1 MPWMPSREQLDR
13 AQVGF
18 LNSEFENRN
27 NRSNTWVVGYAG
39 SGKTVLLVHLLQ
51 MLKEDSDRN
60 HLHKTFG
67 VVAFTRALGDLF
79 RTGFRELG
87 ITGVPI
93 MTQFELR
100 RNPQHFDYIFCDEIQ
115 DMSPETLSLI
125 KSSGTKV
132 ISAGDSNQSIFGKDL
147 MTDTP
152 TVRGDQPVAVL
163 GATKKELNIIYR
175 LTRSIIEAVKQL
187 MPHMARNWT
196 AREDLTHEDV
206 VISLRKCISR
216 DSECDYVYS
225 DAKRCV
231 ERGERTAILF
241 PHHTDILDFVNHVLE
256 SNGKNAWRE
265 QQNRYGRPDYSI
277 LNSYL
282 SRQGIPIMYVG
293 NNYGSLYEAQQNN
306 KIIVMTYSSSK
317 GLDFEN
323 VYMPFVNR
331 GLFIT
336 QDADLDRATFMVA
349 MTRSSKILT
358 ISYTGLPSEY
368 VNTFRDGCYFIDESL
383 QQGNNNEDDDDDDIF

>member
-1 MPWMPSREQLDR
+1 MPWMPSRELLDG
-13 AQVGF
+13 AQIRF

-27 NRSNTWVVGYAG
+27 NRGNTWVVGYAG
-39 SGKTVLLVHLLQ
+39 SGKSVLLVHLLK
-51 MLKEDSDRN
+51 MLKDDSDRN
-60 HLHKTFG
+60 HLNKTFC

-115 DMSPETLSLI
+115 DMSPETLTMVR
-125 KSSGTKV
+125 SSGTK
-132 ISAGDSNQSIFGKDL
+132 IITAGDSNQSIYDKDL
-147 MTDTP
+147 MTATR

-175 LTRSIIEAVKQL
+175 LTRSIIEAVKRL
-187 MPHMARNWT
+187 MPHMAQNWT
-196 AREDLTHEDV
+196 AHEDLTHEDV

-241 PHHTDILDFVNHVLE
+241 PHHKNILEFITRVLV
-256 SNGKNAWRE
+256 SNGKLPWIE
-265 QQNRYGRPDYSI
+265 QQNQYGSKPDYSI

-293 NNYGSLYEAQQNN
+293 NSYGSLYEAQQYN
-306 KIIVMTYSSSK
+306 KIIIMTYSSSK

-323 VYMPFVNR
+323 VYLPFVNR

-336 QDADLDRATFMVA
+336 QDATLDRATFMVA
-349 MTRSSKILT
+349 MTRSSRILT

-368 VNTFRDGCYFIDESL
+368 VDTFRDGCYFIDESQ
-383 QQGNNNEDDDDDDIF
+383 QQGDIIDDGGIF